1 VAVSGSGE
9 RDALF
14 TAFVAARYPGLVR
27 SAYLLTGDRGAAE
40 DLVQAALLR
49 TYGRWSRLGAP
60 QNAEAFTRTVMVHL
74 AARGRDR
81 RWNAE
86 MPVETVPEIPIGDGS
101 AYVDERQRV
110 QSALAL
116 LPWPQRAVLVLRFFD
131 DRSEAE
137 TAELLGCSVGT
148 VKSRTSRALASL
160 RAAGLLS
167 TQSQQSGEV
176 GHGR

>member
-1 VAVSGSGE
+1 MSGGGE
-9 RDALF
+9 RDASF
-14 TAFVAARYPGLVR
+14 TAFVAARYPHLVR
-27 SAYLLTGDRGAAE
+27 SAYLLTGDRASAE

-49 TYGRWSRLGAP
+49 TYGRWRRLDAP
-60 QNAEAFTRTVMVHL
+60 HNAEAYTRTVMVRL
-74 AARGRDR
+74 AARSRRR

-86 MPVETVPEIPIGDGS
+86 TPTSSLPETAVADGS
-101 AYVDERQRV
+101 ARIDDRDQVHA
-110 QSALAL
+110 ALTT
-116 LPWPQRAVLVLRFFD
+116 LPWPQRAVLVLRFLD

-160 RAAGLLS
+160 RAAGLLRL
-167 TQSQQSGEV
+167 TSQPADEV